1 MYKKLG
7 FILFLSFLLGLLLY
21 LKPFEDKVKD
31 VSRIEK
37 FLPNADIVGRVF
49 LLDFLSESSDLM
61 LFNNIAQRQFLTSEF
76 VLSMAKLYGLDVQSP
91 VYVFANERGDFG
103 GVIPLFTSQKLKSA
117 LDRISLESNVKDTLI
132 GKDKVYQIIDY
143 NLNVFHRD
151 HFLFIYHGD
160 YFDDIYQKN
169 IAKEKQSVSTLWQA
183 LLKNPVF
190 SNENLVLYSQSEKLK
205 QFGIDN
211 VYLAHDSDSSGFH
224 LKTCLL
230 LNDSI
235 PFFIKDSGTSIQFSE
250 RSKRTIDLH
259 TNTRQLSG
267 QSKALVIE
275 KLSALTRKIS
285 FPTEE
290 FMAIWA
296 GDFCFEEGGYYLV
309 SEKYIE
315 TELNENFEPSQV
327 EKTRYKNVP
336 RYSLMFTTT
345 KSADQFLKRLL
356 RKGIL
361 TKEGELYRFLFS
373 PQLKLNLQE
382 NKVVFYS
389 TTYPPESLKSQRN
402 EVKWSFKGTQFE
414 FQIDSLSQERVFG
427 SLDIPMEKILSSIS
441 FL

>member
-1 MYKKLG
+1 VYKKLG
-7 FILFLSFLLGLLLY
+7 FIIFLSFLLGLLLY
-21 LKPFEDKVKD
+21 LKPFEDRVKD
-31 VSRIEK
+31 VSRIEN

-49 LLDFLSESSDLM
+49 LLDFLSESTELM
-61 LFNNIAQRQFLTSEF
+61 LFNEIAQRQFLTSEF

-91 VYVFANERGDFG
+91 VYMFANERGDFG

-117 LDRISLESNVKDTLI
+117 LDRISLESNVKDTLV

-143 NLNVFHRD
+143 NLHVFHRD
-151 HFLFIYHGD
+151 HFLFIYYGD
-160 YFDDIYQKN
+160 YFEDIYQKN
-169 IAKEKQSVSTLWQA
+169 IAKEQESISSLWQA
-183 LLKNPVF
+183 LFKNPIF
-190 SNENLVLYSQSEKLK
+190 PNENLVLYSQAESLK
-205 QFGIDN
+205 QFGVEN
-211 VYLAHDSDSSGFH
+211 AYLAHDSDSSGFH
-224 LKTCLL
+224 LKTCLS

-259 TNTRQLSG
+259 MNTRQLSA
-267 QSKALVIE
+267 QSRALVIE
-275 KLSALTRKIS
+275 KLTALTSKIS
-285 FPTEE
+285 FPIEE
-290 FMAIWA
+290 FIAIWA

-315 TELNENFEPSQV
+315 TELNENFEPTQV

-345 KSADQFLKRLL
+345 EGADQFLKRLL

-361 TKEGELYRFLFS
+361 TKEDDLYRFLFS
-373 PQLKLNLQE
+373 PQLKLSLQE

-389 TTYPPESLKSQRN
+389 TTYPPNSINTQRN
-402 EVKWSFKGTQFE
+402 EIKWSYKGTQFE
-414 FQIDSLSQERVFG
+414 FQIDSLYEESVFG
-427 SLDIPMEKILSSIS
+427 SLDIPMQKILKSIT